1 MNRRMIPALI
11 LAVCGTVATMLAT
24 ALAAPAQ
31 DARTTAQRTAPGMV
45 QSRPTLTLDGARL
58 AGEAAAAYA
67 RDHGAGG
74 AIAVVDEG
82 GALLYLVR
90 LDGTFPA
97 ASEVSIAKAR
107 TAAVFRKPTQAFEN
121 AIRDGRVS
129 LTAVGPMTPLE
140 GGLPIVVDGHVVGA
154 IGCSG
159 AMSSTQDVEVAQ
171 AGAAAI
177 AGS

>member
-1 MNRRMIPALI
+1 MDRRLTIACLSIAAGLGAAWIGVSARAAGPLTS
-11 LAVCGTVATMLAT
+11 G
-24 ALAAPAQ
+24 AAPDQPHGVVSAH
-31 DARTTAQRTAPGMV
+31 A
-45 QSRPTLTLDGARL
+45 SLTLEGARL
-58 AGEAAAAYA
+58 AGDTAAAYA
-67 RDHGAGG
+67 REHGAGG

-90 LDGTFPA
+90 LDNTFPA

-107 TAAVFRKPTQAFEN
+107 TAAVFRRPTQAFEN

-140 GGLPIVVDGHVVGA
+140 GGVPIVVDGHVVGA

-159 AMSSTQDVEVAQ
+159 AMSSAQDVEVAQ
-171 AGAAAI
+171 AGAASI
-177 AGS
+177 GN